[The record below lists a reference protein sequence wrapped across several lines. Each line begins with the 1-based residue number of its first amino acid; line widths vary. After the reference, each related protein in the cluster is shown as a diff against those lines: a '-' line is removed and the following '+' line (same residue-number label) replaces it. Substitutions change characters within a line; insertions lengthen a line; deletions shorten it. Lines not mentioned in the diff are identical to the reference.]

1 VGRYDSTDGGGR
13 AVSGTATEGNAG
25 SSCRRPTGMWEGR
38 ATPGAVAERRE
49 SGHRRV
55 LKNGVFQHPA
65 NEPAVVRC

>member
-1 VGRYDSTDGGGR
+1 
-13 AVSGTATEGNAG
+13 
-25 SSCRRPTGMWEGR
+25 MWEGR